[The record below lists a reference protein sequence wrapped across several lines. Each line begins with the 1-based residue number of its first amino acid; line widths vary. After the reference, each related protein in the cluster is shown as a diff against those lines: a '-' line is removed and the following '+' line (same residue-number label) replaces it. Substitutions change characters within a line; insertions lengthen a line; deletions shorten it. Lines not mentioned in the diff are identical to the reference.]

1 MRQVLV
7 VAAVVAVGLPVS
19 APPAGAGAAKGPTLR
34 SLRAQMTKL
43 QRQVK
48 RLKKQVTEARNI
60 AVLGVAYGVCST
72 AVSADT
78 FQDTYTGLNGYFAA
92 HALPAYFGAQTPL
105 NDYGACQ
112 ALSIVRQHNQN
123 PPTTS
128 VMRALLDLFKGSSS
142 GTAQQSFMDL
152 PRQGG
157 YLFGQLFVLA
167 R

>member
-1 MRQVLV
+1 MRQVLAV
-7 VAAVVAVGLPVS
+7 TAVAAVGLLVA
-19 APPAGAGAAKGPTLR
+19 AAPAGAGSSKAPTLR
-34 SLRAQMTKL
+34 SLQAQMTKL

-48 RLKKQVTEARNI
+48 TLKKQVTEARNI
-60 AVLGVAYGVCST
+60 AIVGVAYGVCST

-92 HALPAYFGAQTPL
+92 RGLPAYFGAQTVL

-152 PRQGG
+152 PRQPG
-157 YLFGQLFVLA
+157 YFFGQLFVLL